1 MTIEHIE
8 QSIQKALRGESNLT
22 EEELSIRG
30 FSTPTMRHLWNN
42 LCNTGSPLTYL
53 EAGLYCGATF
63 CSSFNE
69 NTVSIGIEDF
79 SQDFGVP
86 TVKDELAENFKRF
99 NPKAKDAHVFDINFF
114 EANKL
119 IYPFPIDI
127 FFYDG
132 NHSEEFQAKALPHF
146 FDNMADRFIYAVD
159 DFNWPDV
166 FNGTNKGLNELA
178 DKITVERV
186 WTLRG
191 YNLQDDPVW
200 HNGIALYLIKKK

>member
-42 LCNTGSPLTYL
+42 LCNTGSQLTYL

-79 SQDFGVP
+79 SQDFSVS
-86 TVKDELAENFKRF
+86 TVKEELASNCIRF
-99 NPKAKDAHVFDINFF
+99 ALRSKEHHVIPEDCFAMDKG
-114 EANKL
+114 KL
-119 IYPFPIDI
+119 PDNIDI

-132 NHSEEFQAKALPHF
+132 NHSEEYQAKALPHF
-146 FDNMADRFIYAVD
+146 FDKMADRFIFIVD
-159 DFNWPDV
+159 DFNWPEV
-166 FNGTNKGLNELA
+166 FNGTSKGLNQLA
-178 DKITVERV
+178 DKIIVERV
-186 WTLRG
+186 WALRG
-191 YNLQDDPVW
+191 YNLQDDPAW
-200 HNGIALYLIKKK
+200 HNGLCIYLIKKK